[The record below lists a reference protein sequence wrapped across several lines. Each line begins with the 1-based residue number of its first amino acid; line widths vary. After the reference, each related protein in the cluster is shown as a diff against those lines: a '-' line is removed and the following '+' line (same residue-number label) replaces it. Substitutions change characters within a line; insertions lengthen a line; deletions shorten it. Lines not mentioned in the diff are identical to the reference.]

1 MPRDAAKPPSL
12 VALSC
17 EPLAGTR
24 DEGHV
29 VRRAR
34 GTRAAAAR
42 AHDAVVPEHDRASVV
57 VGARTA
63 DARHRLHAPKS
74 FRRLARFQL
83 APATEQDPG
92 SARPPIVPR
101 PAPHLLPP

>member
-42 AHDAVVPEHDRASVV
+42 AHDAVVPEHHRASVV

-63 DARHRLHAPKS
+63 DERHRLHPPKS
-74 FRRLARFQL
+74 LPRLRPLQL
-83 APATEQDPG
+83 PPATEQDAW
-92 SARPPIVPR
+92 SRRPPFR
-101 PAPHLLPP
+101 GGRALEL